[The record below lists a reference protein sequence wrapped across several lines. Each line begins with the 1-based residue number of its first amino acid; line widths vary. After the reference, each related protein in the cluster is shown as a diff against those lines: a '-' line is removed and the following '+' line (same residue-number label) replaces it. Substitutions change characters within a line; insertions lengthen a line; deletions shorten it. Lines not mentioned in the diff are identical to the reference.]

1 MWLFCI
7 LELGCNLM
15 AYSCLYSALWSSE
28 VDSWW
33 TADHNKLEL
42 DIKTRWI
49 RLAVPHYAIE
59 VGCHKPM
66 SDWNL
71 TKYPAEI
78 FMMLSCYRKPIHQN
92 HKWVQ
97 NSSRKWVHNIFL
109 NSCFK
114 TRWVVEGGLYSV
126 HRQKQL
132 LLPLCNGN
140 SMLSR
145 PINVTL
151 YDKTSLMCKNTPP
164 LCLFLS
170 NLRRQL
176 LEIVWSSYL
185 SILGGKLE
193 KYHHF

>member
-1 MWLFCI
+1 MNKTSGSTLCHWSWLSQNLGQIETWQNI
-7 LELGCNLM
+7 LQRFI
-15 AYSCLYSALWSSE
+15 W
-28 VDSWW
+28 
-33 TADHNKLEL
+33 
-42 DIKTRWI
+42 RW
-49 RLAVPHYAIE
+49 AAIE
-59 VGCHKPM
+59 
-66 SDWNL
+66 NL
-71 TKYPAEI
+71 YIKITNEYKIGVESG
-78 FMMLSCYRKPIHQN
+78 F
-92 HKWVQ
+92 
-97 NSSRKWVHNIFL
+97 IFL

-151 YDKTSLMCKNTPP
+151 YDKASLMCKNTPP
-164 LCLFLS
+164 PCLFLS